1 MKKKLISYFSI
12 SLFFIFFILGKVN
25 AQVADCRNF
34 VEDIEKFYHEY
45 NLGLST
51 YINKQNYGIELKQGY
66 SKKKDEFE
74 YIKDKDGF
82 YSVGKIID
90 PELYQVVSINDKLI
104 AINGSS
110 LKNLS
115 DKEILSKISFN
126 KEKKISLKLKN
137 QLNSEYSVDLKL
149 KNFKHINKI
158 LTLDLKNLKV
168 DEKNGTFE
176 AFISL
181 NFLYDYNDKSKLV
194 QIAENNLSFFDN
206 DEKFWDTIECNFSLE
221 EWRKLRMPFP
231 EVNFE
236 NRIDYNQNLIESYV
250 NIYPFLK
257 KSPYYDSDSLEVS
270 FIDNGVMKFTNEFN
284 LNNFPFDRQKLNIQ
298 IINKT
303 GIHASTLRYS
313 DYSARNVVEF
323 FEKTNIPGWELI
335 NSEVYYDLYKNPNSI
350 DGFITDIINIDLI
363 LDRKHGYYIY
373 KVIFPIILI
382 LSVCWAA
389 VWINPKELESRLT
402 ITIVCLLSLIAYN
415 FVIDAELPKLEYLTT
430 LDIIILISYIYAT
443 IPNFLSV
450 ISFQNLTKKRKKV
463 LLIEQISKKY
473 GLLSYVSL
481 IFLVIFINVNDNPET
496 AGAFAWLV
504 LK

>member
-1 MKKKLISYFSI
+1 MKKKLIRYFSI

-45 NLGLST
+45 NLGNST

-194 QIAENNLSFFDN
+194 QIADNNLSFFD
-206 DEKFWDTIECNFSLE
+206 
-221 EWRKLRMPFP
+221 
-231 EVNFE
+231 
-236 NRIDYNQNLIESYV
+236 Q
-250 NIYPFLK
+250 
-257 KSPYYDSDSLEVS
+257 
-270 FIDNGVMKFTNEFN
+270 
-284 LNNFPFDRQKLNIQ
+284 
-298 IINKT
+298 
-303 GIHASTLRYS
+303 
-313 DYSARNVVEF
+313 VE
-323 FEKTNIPGWELI
+323 IGM
-335 NSEVYYDLYKNPNSI
+335 
-350 DGFITDIINIDLI
+350 
-363 LDRKHGYYIY
+363 
-373 KVIFPIILI
+373 
-382 LSVCWAA
+382 
-389 VWINPKELESRLT
+389 
-402 ITIVCLLSLIAYN
+402 
-415 FVIDAELPKLEYLTT
+415 
-430 LDIIILISYIYAT
+430 
-443 IPNFLSV
+443 
-450 ISFQNLTKKRKKV
+450 
-463 LLIEQISKKY
+463 
-473 GLLSYVSL
+473 
-481 IFLVIFINVNDNPET
+481 
-496 AGAFAWLV
+496 
-504 LK
+504 